1 MKTTKKVLSG
11 ILWLGRGA
19 ATMMGLV
26 VILAL
31 VLGVA
36 TSALA
41 GTGVGATFDLGR
53 TNTVD
58 AMSRLVGSTNNALL
72 KIENDDG
79 GDLGDGPG
87 TAGRAGPG
95 AHEGRLKHQGG
106 GVSTRTRSTARAQA
120 RSWEPTT
127 RPPTR
132 PIADFADKAAGA
144 TFADGAE
151 EAEHAAKADDAA
163 HAVQADRATGADA
176 NKVDG
181 LNADEIGVNGW
192 LREEKESASN
202 SVSPKTVTAHCPSG
216 KVVVG
221 TGYDIVG
228 GKNDSGKETDIVVDA
243 VTPRIYERRSDR
255 NRGDSGT
262 APTGRCTPS
271 RSAPS
276 GRFETGHP

>member
-26 VILAL
+26 IILAL

-58 AMSRLVGSTNNALL
+58 AISRLVGSTDNALL
-72 KIENDDG
+72 KIENSDTGTSATALDLRVEPGQAPMKVDSSTKVVGLNVDEVDG
-79 GDLGDGPG
+79 QSASAFLGTNDKAADA
-87 TAGRAGPG
+87 T
-95 AHEGRLKHQGG
+95 H
-106 GVSTRTRSTARAQA
+106 
-120 RSWEPTT
+120 
-127 RPPTR
+127 
-132 PIADFADKAAGA
+132 ADFADKAAGA
-144 TFADGAE
+144 TFADGAD
-151 EAEHAAKADDAA
+151 EAEHAAKADDAT
-163 HAVQADRATGADA
+163 HALQADRATRAADA

-192 LREEKESASN
+192 LREEEESASN

-243 VTPRIYERRSDR
+243 VTPESTNVEVTAIEETRNGADWSVYAFAVCAQRS
-255 NRGDSGT
+255 
-262 APTGRCTPS
+262 
-271 RSAPS
+271 
-276 GRFETGHP
+276 F